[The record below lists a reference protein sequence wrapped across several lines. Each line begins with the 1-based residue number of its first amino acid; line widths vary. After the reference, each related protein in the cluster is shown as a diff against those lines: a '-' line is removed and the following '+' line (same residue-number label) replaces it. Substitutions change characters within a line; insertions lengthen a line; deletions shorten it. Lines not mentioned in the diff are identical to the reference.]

1 MFWDEFDGR
10 WLRHNEFFSR
20 PARGLTENEN
30 AANARK
36 ILAEKSKVAVM
47 KTEQHV
53 SQMGADLAIQLMLS
67 TMFRFVADLSDD
79 PDKLLV
85 QIHDGLLELAASHPL
100 PELPAGDEE
109 TVRDAAR
116 IVITG
121 VMANAGSPQTH

>member
-1 MFWDEFDGR
+1 
-10 WLRHNEFFSR
+10 
-20 PARGLTENEN
+20 
-30 AANARK
+30 
-36 ILAEKSKVAVM
+36 M

-67 TMFRFVADLSDD
+67 TMFRFVADLTND
-79 PDKLLV
+79 PDRILAE
-85 QIHDGLLELAASHPL
+85 IRTALLELAASHPL
-100 PELPAGDEE
+100 PELPAGDEK